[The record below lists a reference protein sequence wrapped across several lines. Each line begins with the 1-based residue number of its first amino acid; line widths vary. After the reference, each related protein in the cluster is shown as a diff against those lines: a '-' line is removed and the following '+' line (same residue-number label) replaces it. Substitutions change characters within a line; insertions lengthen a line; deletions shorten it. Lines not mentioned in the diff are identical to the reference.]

1 MFQTIS
7 MKQLETYLESRLDFT
22 LLDVRDRCEF
32 AGGHLM
38 GAVNIPL
45 EELEIRTGEI
55 SRDRPVIVY
64 CAHGSKSL
72 MAARFLDRMGF
83 CVAAAAGGLS
93 YYRGRFFLSS
103 RGGQEII

>member
-7 MKQLETYLESRLDFT
+7 MKQLETYLERGLEFT

-32 AGGHLM
+32 AEGHLM
-38 GAVNIPL
+38 GAVNIPM
-45 EELEIRTGEI
+45 EELEIRTAELT
-55 SRDRPVIVY
+55 RNRPVIIY

-83 CVAAAAGGLS
+83 CVAAAAGGLA
-93 YYRGRFFLSS
+93 YYRGRFYMTGTAP
-103 RGGQEII
+103 R